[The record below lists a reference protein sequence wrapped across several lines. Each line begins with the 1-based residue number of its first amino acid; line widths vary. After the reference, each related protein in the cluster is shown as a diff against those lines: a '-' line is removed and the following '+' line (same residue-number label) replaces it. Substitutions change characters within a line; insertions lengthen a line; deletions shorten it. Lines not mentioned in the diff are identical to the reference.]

1 MAVLGAADRLPVQKA
16 LPLDLAVAG
25 AAEVVAGWAIPGWV
39 AAGLAG
45 PAGVDAVAGA
55 A

>member
-1 MAVLGAADRLPVQKA
+1 MAVLGAAERLPVQKA
-16 LPLDLAVAG
+16 LPLDLVVAG
-25 AAEVVAGWAIPGWV
+25 AAEVVAGWAMPGWV
-39 AAGLAG
+39 AAGVAG